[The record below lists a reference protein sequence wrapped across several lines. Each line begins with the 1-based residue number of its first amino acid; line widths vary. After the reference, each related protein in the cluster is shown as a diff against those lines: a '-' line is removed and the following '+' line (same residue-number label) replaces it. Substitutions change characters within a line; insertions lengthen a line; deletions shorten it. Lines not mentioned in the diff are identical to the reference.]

1 MIDDD
6 ISLPADTLAILNQFL
21 AEKAQREQQELEK
34 IEQKAGKEAE
44 FEEDWVSII
53 IFLGAF
59 NIS

>member
-44 FEEDWVSII
+44 FEEDWV
-53 IFLGAF
+53 
-59 NIS
+59 